1 MLKLVVFDWDG
12 TLADSVSKIIACKS
26 YLAEK
31 YNLPKPPENFVKSV
45 LGKKFEIALAQCFP
59 SASSQTLSSLAEDY
73 HSLMQQKDYQASL
86 FPGALDVLV
95 YLKNRGMKLAIA
107 SAKNKHELD
116 SAILHNKLEGMF
128 DWVCCGSE
136 YKDKPDPAMLNH
148 LLAQSNISKDK
159 CLMIGDTVSDILF
172 AANAQVKFIGV
183 TFGAHSAETLQSMQP
198 LTLIEEWPQVTGI
211 INKLCNLEQ
220 TDYSL
225 SSLQES

>member
-12 TLADSVSKIIACKS
+12 TLADSVSKIIACKT

-31 YNLPKPPENFVKSV
+31 YNLLKPTENVVKSV

-59 SASSQTLSSLAEDY
+59 SASSQILSSFAEDY

-86 FPGALDVLV
+86 FPGALEALN
-95 YLKNRGMKLAIA
+95 YLKKRGIKLAVA
-107 SAKNKHELD
+107 SSKNKQELD
-116 SAILHNKLEGMF
+116 SAISHNNLENMF
-128 DWVCCGSE
+128 DWICCGSD

-148 LLAQSNISKDK
+148 LLAQSNALTDE

-172 AANAQVKFIGV
+172 ATNAQIKFIGV
-183 TFGAHSAETLQSMQP
+183 TFGAHSTETLQSMQP
-198 LTLIEEWPQVTGI
+198 LALVDEWSQVTGI
-211 INKLCNLEQ
+211 INKLCSLEQ

-225 SSLQES
+225 SSSQES